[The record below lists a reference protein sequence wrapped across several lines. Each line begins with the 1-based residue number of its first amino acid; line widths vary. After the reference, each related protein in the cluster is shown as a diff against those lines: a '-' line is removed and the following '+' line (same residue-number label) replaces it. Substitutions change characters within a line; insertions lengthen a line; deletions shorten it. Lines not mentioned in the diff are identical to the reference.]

1 MVDRSLQRWIVE
13 HRVGVL
19 DPVFQALTYAGS
31 FGLVWLVLAL
41 VVSGFSLR
49 RPWLPARVA
58 VTILIAE
65 MSSGLLK
72 LWIGRD
78 RPAVATPDPE
88 PIVHLPATASFPSGH
103 STVAFACA
111 TALTLAVPR
120 LALPFY
126 ALAAL
131 IAFSRVYVGV
141 HYPGDIVAGALLG
154 VIVGLVVARAGR
166 VLRQVA
172 VGGAT
177 APPTPR
183 AGPTRSRRR
192 RRAG

>member
-1 MVDRSLQRWIVE
+1 
-13 HRVGVL
+13 
-19 DPVFQALTYAGS
+19 
-31 FGLVWLVLAL
+31 
-41 VVSGFSLR
+41 
-49 RPWLPARVA
+49 
-58 VTILIAE
+58 

-78 RPAVATPDPE
+78 RPAVATPDPA
-88 PIVHLPATASFPSGH
+88 PIVDLPTTASFPSGH
-103 STVAFACA
+103 ATVAFACA

-154 VIVGLVVARAGR
+154 LVVGLVVARAGR
-166 VLRQVA
+166 ALRHVA
-172 VGGAT
+172 VRGAT

-183 AGPTRSRRR
+183 ADPPRSRRTR
-192 RRAG
+192 REG